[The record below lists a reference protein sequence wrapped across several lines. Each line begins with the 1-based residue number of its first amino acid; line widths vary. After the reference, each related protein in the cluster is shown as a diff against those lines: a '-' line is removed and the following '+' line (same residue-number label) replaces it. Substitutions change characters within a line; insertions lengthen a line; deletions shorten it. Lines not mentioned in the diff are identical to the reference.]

1 MSEIGESIARLCSAL
16 EKENAYGLPRQELL
30 ALRENFGS
38 RCPGW
43 IQATNFDEAM
53 LWDIIF
59 FVRGTRKWLADLG
72 IASQA
77 IHSEL
82 ANIERACLDEIRRR
96 LVDGRRVASE

>member
-16 EKENAYGLPRQELL
+16 ERENAYGLPRQELL
-30 ALRENFGS
+30 ALCENFGS
-38 RCPGW
+38 RCPDW
-43 IQATNFDEAM
+43 IQATNFDEAL

-59 FVRGTRKWLADLG
+59 FVRGTCKWLADLG
-72 IASQA
+72 IAAQA
-77 IHSEL
+77 LHSEL